1 MYANVQWDAGSDHY
15 LTTYTDTSYS
25 GDNTRCFVF
34 RVPSSTPGVSS
45 YSGQVACKE
54 YPDNNGVTIDKKRY
68 MNGEEFESTST
79 HYNCDNT
86 QDTTYDCYRT
96 EVFDSG
102 FDNYYEYHG
111 NFPIFK
117 YDPDDPES
125 VDAVKRYVESGDI
138 SGAENYVELM
148 SPVVRVTV
156 KLSPES
162 APIAYISTEAQ
173 YPEGSPFNDG
183 DFSLRRLGSQ
193 GSEAGSNSLPID
205 GGSETLQY
213 YAMNPQPP
221 IFKTSYTLSFTLT
234 GKLGGQANINQQ
246 ASVKVCKN
254 TADSEI
260 LSEDNNLHIILIKDG
275 TPSDDDKFQDD
286 DNNEN
291 PDHDPTAPPSVVDGG
306 NVSTLSTT
314 YKLTETQM
322 KSLGNF
328 LWSSNFTDDIH
339 LVNESPIQNIVSS
352 MAMPVSISGSSQ
364 NVKVVNVDTGV
375 GALKCNKQVVR
386 LDNVGTYG
394 PIEPNMWENCPRPEH
409 YSPYCS
415 GMKMAQG
422 KPLTWLDYEKTSLS
436 LYLPFIGFKTI
447 NTRQFM
453 GKSISVSYVFDVVA
467 GACEALVYYVVPSTG
482 ARVMVHRFGGTCGI
496 NIPLTARDN
505 TQYLASMATNLLGS
519 ATNLIGGALTGNV
532 GGILS
537 GLTGAVNSATQ
548 HVHQDSTGTPSPMC
562 STLIDTN
569 IYLVIERPR
578 AKIPKNY
585 GHNHGW
591 NCHFNAIIK
600 NLHGYTKLDRV
611 DLSGL
616 TCTASERAHIKELL
630 EGGFY
635 IGNRS

>member
-1 MYANVQWDAGSDHY
+1 MYATSTWEVSTGKQSETW
-15 LTTYTDTSYS
+15 TDTSYQ
-25 GDNTRCFVF
+25 GGTDTRCFIW
-34 RVPSSTPGVSS
+34 RKP
-45 YSGQVACKE
+45 Q
-54 YPDNNGVTIDKKRY
+54 PDNSNTYRGSVCAHEYDNNSVTINAKVY
-68 MNGEEFESTST
+68 LNGELQQDINTNYAVDS
-79 HYNCDNT
+79 HY
-86 QDTTYDCYRT
+86 DTTYDGYFNST
-96 EVFDSG
+96 FNVGSDTV
-102 FDNYYEYHG
+102 YKLKT

-117 YDPDDPES
+117 EDPNDQES

-138 SGAENYVELM
+138 SGAENYAELM

-162 APIAYISTEAQ
+162 APVAYISTKAQ

-183 DFSLRRLGSQ
+183 DFSLRRLGAS
-193 GSEAGSNSLPID
+193 GAEAGSSTLPID
-205 GGSETLQY
+205 GGSEQIQY

-221 IFKTSYTLSFTLT
+221 IFKTSYTLAFTLT
-234 GKLGGQANINQQ
+234 GKIGGHANINQR
-246 ASVKVCKN
+246 AEVKVCKN
-254 TADSEI
+254 TADSEV
-260 LSEDNNLHIILIKDG
+260 LSEEPNLHIILIKEG
-275 TPSDDDKFQDD
+275 TPSEDDKFQDD
-286 DNNEN
+286 DNNTN
-291 PDHDPTAPPSVVDGG
+291 PNHDPTAPPTVVDGG

-314 YKLTETQM
+314 YKLTEAQM

-328 LWSSNFTDDIH
+328 LWSANFTDDIH

-364 NVKVVNVDTGV
+364 NIKIVNVDTGV
-375 GALKCNKQVVR
+375 GAIKCNKQVVR
-386 LDNVGTYG
+386 LDNVGHYG
-394 PIEPNMWENCPRPEH
+394 PIQPQMWENCPRPED

-415 GMKMAQG
+415 GMAMAQN
-422 KPLTWLDYEKTSLS
+422 KPLTWLDYEHTSMT

-467 GACEALVYYVVPSTG
+467 GACEALVFYVVPSTG
-482 ARVMVHRFGGTCGI
+482 RKVLVHRFGGTCGI

-519 ATNLIGGALTGNV
+519 ATNLIGGALSGNV
-532 GGILS
+532 GSMLS

-548 HVHQDSTGTPSPMC
+548 HIHQDSTGTPSPMC

-569 IYLVIERPR
+569 IYILIERPR
-578 AKIPKNY
+578 ARIPKNY

-600 NLHGYTKLDRV
+600 NLNGYTKLDRV

-635 IGNRS
+635 TGNRS